1 MPRDRAAP
9 QVHPTTAYQMHNN
22 AAAWD
27 PDCVPHLRRVSEQ
40 IQEHGAL
47 AFLQLAH
54 NGGVN
59 HAIWSRLPVW
69 SASGIANHMEA
80 SKAIS
85 HDEIR
90 EVVEHYARSARN
102 AADGGFDGI
111 EVHGAHGY
119 LIHEFLSP
127 AYNLRTDE
135 YGGSFENRTRLPL
148 AVVDAVREVWPERL
162 PLLVR
167 ISATDW
173 LPEGEGWDA
182 DQSVE
187 LSRLLAGRGVDLVD
201 VSTGGLAP
209 GVSIPVGP
217 GYQVPFAARVRHEAG
232 MATGAVGMITEPK
245 QAQDILATGEA
256 DVVLLARA
264 LLRDPYW
271 ALHAAQQL
279 EVEPASTP
287 WPPQYLRAL

>member
-1 MPRDRAAP
+1 MTPADIDGVVADFAA
-9 QVHPTTAYQMHNN
+9 
-22 AAAWD
+22 
-27 PDCVPHLRRVSEQ
+27 
-40 IQEHGAL
+40 
-47 AFLQLAH
+47 
-54 NGGVN
+54 
-59 HAIWSRLPVW
+59 
-69 SASGIANHMEA
+69 
-80 SKAIS
+80 
-85 HDEIR
+85 
-90 EVVEHYARSARN
+90 SARR
-102 AADGGFDGI
+102 ALEAGFEI
-111 EVHGAHGY
+111 VELHAAHGY
-119 LIHEFLSP
+119 LLHQFLSP
-127 AYNLRTDE
+127 ASNQRTDE
-135 YGGSFENRTRLPL
+135 YGGSFANRTRLPL

-187 LSRLLAGRGVDLVD
+187 LSRLLTGRGVDLVD

-245 QAQDILATGEA
+245 QAQDIVATGEA